1 MPTGPVNTLDAV
13 FADPQTLARG
23 MLVEMPHP
31 TADTMRLAGSPLN
44 LSETP
49 VQMRLSPPLLG
60 EHTDAILAGVLGFDE
75 TTIANLRR
83 VGAV

>member
-1 MPTGPVNTLDAV
+1 MPAGPVNTLDAV

-31 TADTMRLAGSPLN
+31 TANTMRLAGSPLN
-44 LSETP
+44 LSATP
-49 VQMRLSPPLLG
+49 VQMRLPPPLLG
-60 EHTDAILAGVLGFDE
+60 EHTDEILASALGFDE
-75 TTIANLRR
+75 STIANLRQ